1 MNVKE
6 VNNSLV
12 QMLFGK
18 NANNAQSGSETAEAP
33 KFANLVAGAAFSPDV
48 LIRPQ
53 AEFAGNTADKK
64 PSAALDPS
72 LKAAAKD
79 KPETASKE
87 DKPTHVQKEDAP
99 ARDKPAKN
107 VKRKDKEAP
116 DAVAAETAPE
126 AKTPAAAAQ
135 ASQGDEAVSDAE
147 NAGSQVVQPR
157 EGAEPQTRE
166 LTIAPAGAAAGVP
179 VVAVMNGSDMV
190 LMPQAADLSALAAMP
205 EVAVSFGNGEVTVM
219 SGADFAAKVQE
230 ASAAGELFIA
240 EEQAVG
246 KMMTYIP
253 AEIVAEV
260 ESRFAQD
267 NINSEAA
274 VPTEEL
280 LSAVD
285 EKTAEQA
292 QVLDSK
298 LKDGQKLKVN
308 VDVKEEKFAYAD
320 GAELLQDKAA
330 VDEAVSAVFKN
341 KGSASSESKISA
353 YNSSA
358 AVQLQQA
365 QGNTANAVP
374 GVSAAVMP
382 GADVAVQAGA
392 ENIRNAAVE
401 NITAHNPAHAA
412 ANGAAAAQV
421 LKPEIAAKAE
431 ETSFRDVY
439 KGMGRDA
446 VEQVKVNITKSAVKG
461 VDKIEIQLK
470 PEDLG
475 HVHVKMQI
483 SKDGKLQAEIIAS
496 RQETL
501 DILQKEADTL
511 QKAFNDAGFDTDGGS
526 FSFSFRGEEE
536 QNQNSELRNFIGNV
550 LEQESDGELISND
563 NQVWDPVQGLNIRV

>member
-18 NANNAQSGSETAEAP
+18 NANSAQPGNETAEAP
-33 KFANLVAGAAFSPDV
+33 KFANLVAGAAFSPDA

-53 AEFAGNTADKK
+53 TEAGGKAVDRK
-64 PSAALDPS
+64 PSAADDSS
-72 LKAAAKD
+72 LKTPSESKAKD
-79 KPETASKE
+79 THKNDKSDRAQKDDAASQ
-87 DKPTHVQKEDAP
+87 DKPVRNA
-99 ARDKPAKN
+99 
-107 VKRKDKEAP
+107 KRKDKETP
-116 DAVAAETAPE
+116 DAAVAEAPAKNDAPVAARREGAENEASDVETA
-126 AKTPAAAAQ
+126 K
-135 ASQGDEAVSDAE
+135 
-147 NAGSQVVQPR
+147 VVQPR

-166 LTIAPAGAAAGVP
+166 LTIAPAGTASGVP
-179 VVAVMNGSDMV
+179 VVAVMNGSDMI

-205 EVAVSFGNGEVTVM
+205 EVAVSYGNGEVVIM

-240 EEQAVG
+240 EEQIVG

-253 AEIVAEV
+253 AEVIAEV

-267 NINSEAA
+267 NINSDAA
-274 VPTEEL
+274 VSAEDL
-280 LSAVD
+280 LAAVD

-292 QVLDSK
+292 QILDSK
-298 LKDGQKLKVN
+298 LKDGQKIK
-308 VDVKEEKFAYAD
+308 VDVDVREEKISYSD
-320 GAELLQDKAA
+320 NGDILQDKAV
-330 VDEAVSAVFKN
+330 VDEAVDAVFKN
-341 KGSASSESKISA
+341 KGEAASEGKISA
-353 YNSSA
+353 YNPSA
-358 AVQLQQA
+358 AAQNQQA
-365 QGNTANAVP
+365 QANA
-374 GVSAAVMP
+374 AAAAAGTTAASVLP
-382 GADVAVQAGA
+382 GAETAVRTGA
-392 ENIRNAAVE
+392 ENMQAAVVE
-401 NITAHNPAHAA
+401 NVASQNPAHAA
-412 ANGAAAAQV
+412 ANGAAASQM
-421 LKPEIAAKAE
+421 LKPENAAKAE

-439 KGMGRDA
+439 KGMSRDA

-501 DILQKEADTL
+501 DILQKEAETL
-511 QKAFNDAGFDTDGGS
+511 QKAFNEAGFDTDNGS

-536 QNQNSELRNFIGNV
+536 QNRNAELRNFIGNV
-550 LEQESDGELISND
+550 LEKESSEELVSND
-563 NQVWDPVQGLNIRV
+563 NQVWDPAQGLNIRV

>member
-18 NANNAQSGSETAEAP
+18 NANSAQPGSETAEAP
-33 KFANLVAGAAFSPDV
+33 KFANLVAGAAFSPDS
-48 LIRPQ
+48 LIHPQ
-53 AEFAGNTADKK
+53 TEAGSKAADRK
-64 PSAALDPS
+64 PSVTDDSS
-72 LKAAAKD
+72 LKAPSESRAKD
-79 KPETASKE
+79 THKN
-87 DKPTHVQKEDAP
+87 DKPGRAQKDDAAP
-99 ARDKPAKN
+99 QDKPVKN

-116 DAVAAETAPE
+116 DAAVAEAPAKNDAPVAARREGNENEASGVETA
-126 AKTPAAAAQ
+126 K
-135 ASQGDEAVSDAE
+135 
-147 NAGSQVVQPR
+147 VVQPR

-166 LTIAPAGAAAGVP
+166 LTIAPAGTASGVP
-179 VVAVMNGSDMV
+179 VVAVMNGSDMI

-205 EVAVSFGNGEVTVM
+205 EVAVSYGNGEVVIM

-240 EEQAVG
+240 EEQIVG

-253 AEIVAEV
+253 AEVIAEV

-267 NINSEAA
+267 NINSDAA
-274 VPTEEL
+274 VSAEDL
-280 LSAVD
+280 LAAVD

-292 QVLDSK
+292 QILDSK
-298 LKDGQKLKVN
+298 LKDGQKIK
-308 VDVKEEKFAYAD
+308 VDVDVREEKISYSD
-320 GAELLQDKAA
+320 NGDILQDKAV
-330 VDEAVSAVFKN
+330 VDEAVDAVFKN
-341 KGSASSESKISA
+341 KGEAASEGKISA
-353 YNSSA
+353 YNPSA
-358 AVQLQQA
+358 AAQNQQA
-365 QGNTANAVP
+365 QANA
-374 GVSAAVMP
+374 AAAAAGTTAASVLP
-382 GADVAVQAGA
+382 GAETAVRTGA
-392 ENIRNAAVE
+392 ENMQAAVVE
-401 NITAHNPAHAA
+401 NVASQNPAHAA
-412 ANGAAAAQV
+412 ANGAAASQM
-421 LKPEIAAKAE
+421 LKPENAAKAE

-439 KGMGRDA
+439 KGMSRDA

-501 DILQKEADTL
+501 DILQKEAETL
-511 QKAFNDAGFDTDGGS
+511 QKAFNEAGFDTDNGS

-536 QNQNSELRNFIGNV
+536 QNRNAELRNFIGNV
-550 LEQESDGELISND
+550 LEKESSEELVSND
-563 NQVWDPVQGLNIRV
+563 NQVWDPAQGLNIRV

>member
-33 KFANLVAGAAFSPDV
+33 KFANLVAGAAFSPDA

-53 AEFAGNTADKK
+53 AEFAGNAADKK
-64 PSAALDPS
+64 PSAALDSS
-72 LKAAAKD
+72 LTAAAKD
-79 KPETASKE
+79 KPETARKE
-87 DKPTHVQKEDAP
+87 DKPAHVQKEDAP

-107 VKRKDKEAP
+107 VRRKDKEAP
-116 DAVAAETAPE
+116 DAVAAEAAPE

-147 NAGSQVVQPR
+147 NTGSQVVQPR
-157 EGAEPQTRE
+157 EGAQPQTRE
-166 LTIAPAGAAAGVP
+166 LTATLVGADAPQVMAS
-179 VVAVMNGSDMV
+179 MNGAELV
-190 LMPQAADLSALAAMP
+190 LMPQALDLAALAALP
-205 EVAVSFGNGEVTVM
+205 EVAVIDQSGEIITM
-219 SGADFAAKVQE
+219 SGAEFAAKVQE
-230 ASAAGELFIA
+230 ASAAGQLFVA
-240 EEQAVG
+240 GEQTVG
-246 KMMTYIP
+246 KMMTVIP
-253 AEIVAEV
+253 AEVVAGFEN
-260 ESRFAQD
+260 SLAQD
-267 NINSEAA
+267 NINSDAA
-274 VPTEEL
+274 VSAEDL
-280 LSAVD
+280 LAVVD

-320 GAELLQDKAA
+320 GAEPLQDKAV

-341 KGSASSESKISA
+341 KGSTSSESKISA

-358 AVQLQQA
+358 AAQLQQT
-365 QGNTANAVP
+365 QGNPANVVP

-382 GADVAVQAGA
+382 GTDAAVQTGA

-421 LKPEIAAKAE
+421 LKPEIAAKTE

-511 QKAFNDAGFDTDGGS
+511 QKAFNEAGFDTDGGS

-550 LEQESDGELISND
+550 LEQESDGELVSND
-563 NQVWDPVQGLNIRV
+563 NQIWDPAQGLNIRV

>member
-33 KFANLVAGAAFSPDV
+33 KFANLVAGAAFSPDA

-53 AEFAGNTADKK
+53 AEFAGNAADKK
-64 PSAALDPS
+64 PSAALDSS

-79 KPETASKE
+79 KPETARKE
-87 DKPTHVQKEDAP
+87 DKPAHVQKEDAP

-107 VKRKDKEAP
+107 VKRKDKEAS
-116 DAVAAETAPE
+116 DAVAAEAAPE

-147 NAGSQVVQPR
+147 NTGSQVVQPR
-157 EGAEPQTRE
+157 EGAQPQTRE
-166 LTIAPAGAAAGVP
+166 LTATLVGADAPQVMAS
-179 VVAVMNGSDMV
+179 MNGAELV
-190 LMPQAADLSALAAMP
+190 LMPQALDLAALAALP
-205 EVAVSFGNGEVTVM
+205 EVAVIDQSGEIITM
-219 SGADFAAKVQE
+219 SGAEFAAKVQE
-230 ASAAGELFIA
+230 ASAAGQLFVA
-240 EEQAVG
+240 GEQTVG
-246 KMMTYIP
+246 KMMTVIP
-253 AEIVAEV
+253 AEVVAGFEN
-260 ESRFAQD
+260 RLAQD
-267 NINSEAA
+267 NINSDAA
-274 VPTEEL
+274 VSAEDL
-280 LSAVD
+280 LAVVD

-320 GAELLQDKAA
+320 GAEPLQDKAV

-341 KGSASSESKISA
+341 KGSTSSESKISA

-358 AVQLQQA
+358 AAQLQQT
-365 QGNTANAVP
+365 QGNPANVVP

-382 GADVAVQAGA
+382 GTDAAVQTGA

-421 LKPEIAAKAE
+421 LKPEIAAKTE

-511 QKAFNDAGFDTDGGS
+511 QKAFNEAGFDTNGGS

-550 LEQESDGELISND
+550 LEQESDGELVSND
-563 NQVWDPVQGLNIRV
+563 NQIWDPAQGLNIRV

>member
-53 AEFAGNTADKK
+53 AEFAGNAADKK

-79 KPETASKE
+79 KPETARKE

-116 DAVAAETAPE
+116 DAVTAETAPE

-157 EGAEPQTRE
+157 EGAQPQTRE
-166 LTIAPAGAAAGVP
+166 LTVTLVGADAPQVMAS
-179 VVAVMNGSDMV
+179 MNGAELV
-190 LMPQAADLSALAAMP
+190 LMPQTLDLAALAALP
-205 EVAVSFGNGEVTVM
+205 EVAVIDQFGEIITM
-219 SGADFAAKVQE
+219 SGAEFAAKVQE
-230 ASAAGELFIA
+230 ASAAGQLFVA
-240 EEQAVG
+240 GEQTVG
-246 KMMTYIP
+246 KMMTVIP
-253 AEIVAEV
+253 AEVVAGFEN
-260 ESRFAQD
+260 SFAQD
-267 NINSEAA
+267 NINSDAA
-274 VPTEEL
+274 VSTEDL
-280 LSAVD
+280 LAAVD

-358 AVQLQQA
+358 AAQLQQA

-563 NQVWDPVQGLNIRV
+563 NQVWDPAQGLNIRV